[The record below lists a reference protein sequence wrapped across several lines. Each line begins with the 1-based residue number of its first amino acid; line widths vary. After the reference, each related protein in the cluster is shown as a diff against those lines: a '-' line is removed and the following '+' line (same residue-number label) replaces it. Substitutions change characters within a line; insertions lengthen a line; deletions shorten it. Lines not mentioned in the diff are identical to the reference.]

1 MSLLLDRIVEKE
13 TLRSQIKA
21 FDDTNEILL
30 LKEEMLNAQFSFQFT
45 NYLALK
51 S

>member
-1 MSLLLDRIVEKE
+1 MNICYEIERFIDPSLIISLQLDRIVEQE

-30 LKEEMLNAQFSFQFT
+30 LKE
-45 NYLALK
+45 
-51 S
+51 